1 MKVRKIVAGLA
12 AVSMLAAFSA
22 QGAFAADTVTIT
34 ADKVEVAAGE
44 TFTMN
49 VSLSGV
55 PAAGISVCEFALT
68 YDTEWVTVTGVTV
81 GAIADNGVD
90 SAEPIDGATAF
101 DVDYSTAGVINAS
114 YITGL
119 DDSAYWITE
128 DGVFM
133 TITGTV
139 DSTAVEGDT
148 TEFVLG
154 AIQRQTSEGSGVTN
168 DEIAIGN
175 ISADYTVTQFDVTT
189 SNGSVTVAGNGT
201 TGDTDPT
208 PGPTTGDDYLAGD
221 VNLDGS
227 VSIVDVVMLNK
238 AVMGVET
245 LNDQQKKNGEVDG
258 DASALGAGDSL
269 TILKHLVDL
278 IPELPLGQ

>member
-90 SAEPIDGATAF
+90 SAEPIEGATAF

-189 SNGSVTVAGNGT
+189 SNGSVTVAGNGQTET
-201 TGDTDPT
+201 TEPSSTEGN
-208 PGPTTGDDYLAGD
+208 YLAGD